1 MRIRRARK
9 SEAPL
14 LTALAVEAKRHW
26 DYSPEDIER
35 WRPLLSIVP
44 DDVTSKPTFV
54 AEVADKVAGFYLL
67 APTPEGFELDH
78 LWVSPSFARQGIG
91 RALLTHAVNT
101 ARLAGVSSIAIDA
114 DPNAEAFYVACGAVR
129 RGVVPAPIQGN
140 PARVRPQLSL
150 EITT

>member
-1 MRIRRARK
+1 VRRR
-9 SEAPL
+9 
-14 LTALAVEAKRHW
+14 V
-26 DYSPEDIER
+26 
-35 WRPLLSIVP
+35 
-44 DDVTSKPTFV
+44 
-54 AEVADKVAGFYLL
+54 YLL